1 MPLVTSI
8 AEPYLADLLSCRRF
22 DAEEEGRPFLLV
34 GAIGHEDRTGS
45 HVDGDL
51 VAEELCFDR
60 PHALDGFDEIVVV
73 DLPVH
78 RLVRMKRNVLRKRV
92 AITCYVCHHRC
103 ERFPVIAMPR
113 KKKTLM
119 TRSTGVALEVPVLE
133 FLDQLVDQGKA
144 KDRSAAMNSV
154 VRDYAKALGLNLP
167 SAEITAPQPSLPALK
182 V

>member
-1 MPLVTSI
+1 
-8 AEPYLADLLSCRRF
+8 
-22 DAEEEGRPFLLV
+22 
-34 GAIGHEDRTGS
+34 
-45 HVDGDL
+45 
-51 VAEELCFDR
+51 
-60 PHALDGFDEIVVV
+60 
-73 DLPVH
+73 
-78 RLVRMKRNVLRKRV
+78 MKRNVLRKRV